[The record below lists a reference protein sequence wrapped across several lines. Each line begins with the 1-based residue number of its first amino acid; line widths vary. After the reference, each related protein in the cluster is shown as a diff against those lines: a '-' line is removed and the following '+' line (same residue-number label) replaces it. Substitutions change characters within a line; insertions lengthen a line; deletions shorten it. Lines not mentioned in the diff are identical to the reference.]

1 MRGLWRTAVTVAT
14 MTVALAACGGGEK
27 HGEAAKSP
35 SQIAQDA
42 AAATKSL
49 HSFRLD
55 GRLSDA

>member
-1 MRGLWRTAVTVAT
+1 VTVAT
-14 MTVALAACGGGEK
+14 MTVALAACWGGEK

-55 GRLSDA
+55 GRLSDAQGPSRNG